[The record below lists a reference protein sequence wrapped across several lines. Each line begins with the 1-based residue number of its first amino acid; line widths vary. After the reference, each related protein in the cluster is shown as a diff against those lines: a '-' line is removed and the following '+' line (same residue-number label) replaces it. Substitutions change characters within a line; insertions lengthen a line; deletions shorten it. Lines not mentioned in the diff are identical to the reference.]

1 MVGQVSPY
9 LDLRWFQEPMLHS
22 SQYSRH
28 DLNQRATR
36 LGKRVNRLGILP
48 VLAAPLMVALSASP
62 WLAQGF
68 ASERVQ
74 ALPIRVAQST
84 TRPTLKVGSTGSFV
98 EELQA
103 LLTLLGYYENA
114 INGNYQTSTEAAVS
128 QFQRDTGLSRDGV
141 VGPATWAKLLPTPS
155 TNLNPPA
162 VAQGA
167 ISSPSEP
174 QDEQVELP
182 TLKVGLRGS
191 AVTRI
196 QETLAFLGF
205 YQGPIDGIFGPDTEK
220 AVMAFQRNAG
230 LVDDGIIGPATWREL
245 LR

>member
-1 MVGQVSPY
+1 
-9 LDLRWFQEPMLHS
+9 MLHAS
-22 SQYSRH
+22 KYSRH
-28 DLNQRATR
+28 CLN
-36 LGKRVNRLGILP
+36 
-48 VLAAPLMVALSASP
+48 LMVALSKRRVKGLRVQPIWVTPLVLVLLGSM
-62 WLAQGF
+62 GF
-68 ASERVQ
+68 AQNLANEGVQ
-74 ALPIRVAQST
+74 ALPTEVAQSTST
-84 TRPTLKVGSTGSFV
+84 TRPTLKLGSTGSVV

-114 INGNYQTSTEAAVS
+114 IDGSYQTSTEDAVS
-128 QFQRDTGLSRDGV
+128 QFQLDTGLSSDGV
-141 VGPATWAKLLPTPS
+141 VGPVTWEKLLPTPS
-155 TNLNPPA
+155 TNLSPPV

-167 ISSPSEP
+167 ANTSNEP
-174 QDEQVELP
+174 QSESVELP
-182 TLKVGLRGS
+182 TLKAGVRGS
-191 AVTRI
+191 AVARV